1 MSFCFLLFFIICIS
15 RIKRGHNISIKNV
28 IESMVLDSE
37 KEYMWIHNRF
47 KILGLGI
54 GYCCSVLMYE
64 ELKSAQW
71 FYCAFHVILC
81 YVQIC
86 WVDCWRFAVE
96 WLMLIFSPYLINDT
110 YCVIFTLTLCKNG
123 LSVCV
128 MINIFR
134 TLTGKTN
141 VNTVNLWHL

>member
-1 MSFCFLLFFIICIS
+1 MKKNTCGSITGLKFWDLELVVVVVFRVVLLSTIC
-15 RIKRGHNISIKNV
+15 
-28 IESMVLDSE
+28 
-37 KEYMWIHNRF
+37 
-47 KILGLGI
+47 
-54 GYCCSVLMYE
+54 VLMYE

-96 WLMLIFSPYLINDT
+96 CLMLIFSPYLINDT
-110 YCVIFTLTLCKNG
+110 HCVIFTLTLCKNG
-123 LSVCV
+123 LSVCI

-134 TLTGKTN
+134 TMTGKAN
-141 VNTVNLWHL
+141 VNTANLRHLYLPLRNLVT